1 MDSLIMSTPAERF
14 AEAKARN
21 LHRLTNEFLG
31 RYPFSMDDFQIQ
43 GCQALENGKSVL
55 VAAPT
60 GAGKTIVGEF
70 AAFLAMESGKKCFY
84 TTPIKALSNQKFQ
97 DLSAMFGES
106 NVGLLTGDT
115 SINSEA
121 PIVIM
126 TTEVLRNMIYSASS
140 TLTDL
145 RYVVM
150 DEVHY
155 LADRFR
161 GAVWEEILIHLPESI
176 QVAALSATVSN
187 AEEFGDWLQTVR
199 GEMQVIVSESRPVPL
214 YQHVLFG
221 NRLLDLFSSSTKVNP
236 EILRLEKESLRA
248 VRTKY
253 GNSGGKK
260 NWRDSS
266 QITPTIKAL
275 GRAEVIEKLDR
286 EGLLPAITFIFS
298 RAQCDNAV
306 KQCLAAGLR
315 LTNAEERS
323 QIREVISEK
332 TKSLPEDDLI
342 VLGFHEWV
350 DSLERG
356 IASHHAGLLPAFKEC
371 VEELFQRGLIKAV
384 FATETLALGINMPAR
399 TVVLEKLT
407 KWNGESHVSV
417 TPGEYTQLTGRAGRR
432 GIDIEGNAV
441 ILWNKDIDSASA
453 AGLASTRTYPLK
465 SSFKPTYNMTINLIS
480 QFGAARARTSL
491 ESSFAQFQADKAV
504 VGLARQIKRNNDA
517 ISELEEEI
525 SCHLGDFV
533 EYAQIRFEI
542 KELERGL
549 STKRRKAREF
559 EEEKI
564 ADARKALRNHSC
576 HGCSDRETHA
586 RIAERADRLRRENSG
601 LSARVANRT
610 HVIARRFDL
619 IKVMLEKFGYLNN
632 DAITASGKLLS
643 KIYGETDI
651 LIAEMI
657 RREAFGQLTAAEL
670 VSIVSVFVYES
681 RKDAPPK
688 LPRGQVEEVLSDL
701 VKVWIEINDLEV
713 DLGLEPIREP
723 DAGFCWASYRWA
735 SGHSLTAIL
744 KGTEL
749 TVGDFVRSM
758 KQIIDLLRQIAI
770 ASPHLSPI
778 VSDALGRI
786 DRGVIAYAGAVV

>member
-1 MDSLIMSTPAERF
+1 MSTPAERF

-632 DAITASGKLLS
+632 DVITANGKLLS

>member
-1 MDSLIMSTPAERF
+1 MSTPAERF

-632 DAITASGKLLS
+632 DAITANGKLLS

-778 VSDALGRI
+778 VSDALARI

>member
-1 MDSLIMSTPAERF
+1 MSTPAERF

-465 SSFKPTYNMTINLIS
+465 SSFQPTYNMTINLIS